1 MRHEHRLATH
11 LSTWILHWRTETDTG
26 RGAGPQDA
34 GSGAAAPRGTQQP
47 VS

>member
-11 LSTWILHWRTETDTG
+11 LSTLHWSTETDTG
-26 RGAGPQDA
+26 RGTGPQDA